1 MKANKKIIFF
11 GRYGDKYSNQIY
23 FYLKSKF
30 KNVIFFYCKEI
41 DDNIDFTK
49 VENIKVDYIFCFRFL
64 FLIPNKILKKASIAI
79 NFHPGPPE
87 YRGIGC
93 VNFALYNN
101 SKEYGITAHLMN
113 NKIDNGKIL
122 DVKRFRIKKIDT
134 VDTVLN
140 FSYKLQVKQA
150 KKIIKLICSMGN
162 SYIKKIQLS
171 SNNFFWSKNIF
182 TRKQLNK
189 LYKIP
194 LRVSKKKL
202 QIILR
207 STYTK
212 NFKPYIIFL
221 GNKFIYEKQ

>member
-1 MKANKKIIFF
+1 MKVNKKIIFF

-30 KNVIFFYCKEI
+30 KNVIFLYCKGI
-41 DDNIDFTK
+41 DDNIDFRN
-49 VENIKVDYIFCFRFL
+49 VENIKADYIFCFRFL
-64 FLIPNKILKKASIAI
+64 FLIPNKILKNTTIAI

-101 SKEYGITAHLMN
+101 SKQYGVTAHLMN

-122 DVKRFRIKKIDT
+122 DVKRFRISKIDT

-150 KKIIKLICSMGN
+150 KKIIKSIWATGN
-162 SYIKKIQLS
+162 SYIKNLQLTN
-171 SNNFFWSKNIF
+171 NNFFWSKNIF

-189 LYKIP
+189 LYQIP
-194 LRVSKKKL
+194 LRVSQKKL

-207 STYTK
+207 STYTE